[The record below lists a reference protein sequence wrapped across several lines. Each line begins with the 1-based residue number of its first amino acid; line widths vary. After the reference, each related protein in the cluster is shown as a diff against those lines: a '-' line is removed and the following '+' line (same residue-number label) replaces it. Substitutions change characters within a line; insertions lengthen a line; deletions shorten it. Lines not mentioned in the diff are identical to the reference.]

1 MNGENCMP
9 RNADTGRWP
18 HGGPSDTL
26 LESRPL
32 PIHDDDGHPA
42 TQMLRS
48 PGDYLGSSPDIGR
61 AVGNG
66 TRELFISCDI
76 GDALKQQLD
85 HLQPSFVAVHDLGC
99 VLSRRLLAAVAAA
112 CGQSVEYLVI
122 RRAGFGTTLATIEY
136 VDCPSV
142 NGPPIRLY
150 TTDADADTTSRHAI
164 ARVLLGHATLGAVLL
179 GDLPTHALHE
189 LLEPLRQ
196 NMFHGPWV
204 CQQLLFLPLGL
215 VTTASGPIGE
225 RMLGTGVVAHVSQR
239 VTRPVEAW
247 SSILS
252 DWNLLQQSIYPD
264 GSGRMLPGLGEAI
277 EPADNL
283 PPAPS
288 PVPPRAAS
296 ARGVAAPVR
305 PLPGQRPVAPTAPA
319 ASPAPRPNPLERFVR
334 GLGAL
339 PGVVSGCIFEIQ
351 TSRVM
356 AHLGARGPAVE
367 LARRGTTLLA
377 AAGHARKQL
386 VLAGRPDEVVVNG
399 GAHSLGLRVLAS
411 QPEWAV
417 HLVFTPAQADW
428 PQLRPQLQA
437 LDAAL
442 PRGPVL

>member
-1 MNGENCMP
+1 MP
-9 RNADTGRWP
+9 RNADPGRWP
-18 HGGPSDTL
+18 HNGIGDTL
-26 LESRPL
+26 LESRPAL
-32 PIHDDDGHPA
+32 MHDDDHPA

-48 PGDYLGSSPDIGR
+48 PGDYLGTSPDIGR

-85 HLQPSFVAVHDLGC
+85 HLQPSYIAVHDLGC

-112 CGQSVEYLVI
+112 CDQPVEYLVI

-136 VDCPSV
+136 VDCPSM

-164 ARVLLGHATLGAVLL
+164 SRALLGHATMGAVLL

-252 DWNLLQQSIYPD
+252 DWNQLQASLYPD
-264 GSGRMLPGLGEAI
+264 GSGRLLPGLSDVN
-277 EPADNL
+277 EPVAA
-283 PPAPS
+283 PTPAPAPS
-288 PVPPRAAS
+288 AHRN
-296 ARGVAAPVR
+296 
-305 PLPGQRPVAPTAPA
+305 PLQALGGGLQRPAPQA
-319 ASPAPRPNPLERFVR
+319 ATPPPQNSKPNSLERFVR

-351 TSRVM
+351 TSRVI

-417 HLVFTPAQADW
+417 HLVYTPAQADW

>member
-1 MNGENCMP
+1 M
-9 RNADTGRWP
+9 
-18 HGGPSDTL
+18 S
-26 LESRPL
+26 
-32 PIHDDDGHPA
+32 DDDAHPA
-42 TQMLRS
+42 TQLLRS
-48 PGDYLGSSPDIGR
+48 PGDYLGSAPDIGR

-85 HLQPSFVAVHDLGC
+85 HLQPSFIAVHDLGC
-99 VLSRRLLAAVAAA
+99 VLSRRLLAAVAAS
-112 CGQSVEYLVI
+112 CDQPVENLVI

-142 NGPPIRLY
+142 NGTPIRLY
-150 TTDADADTTSRHAI
+150 TTDADADTTSRNAV
-164 ARVLLGHATLGAVLL
+164 ARVLLGHATLGAILL
-179 GDLPTHALHE
+179 GDLPTHALTE

-196 NMFHGPWV
+196 NMFHGPWA
-204 CQQLLFLPLGL
+204 CQQLLFLPLGM

-252 DWNLLQQSIYPD
+252 DWNQLQHTLYPD
-264 GSGRMLPGLGEAI
+264 GSGRMLPGLGEAL
-277 EPADNL
+277 ESTDK
-283 PPAPS
+283 PAPR
-288 PVPPRAAS
+288 PTPPRT
-296 ARGVAAPVR
+296 
-305 PLPGQRPVAPTAPA
+305 APTASAAAPSSRPGLLTPSTAAPAMPAA
-319 ASPAPRPNPLERFVR
+319 ASPAPRANPLERYVR
-334 GLGAL
+334 GLGAM
-339 PGVVSGCIFEIQ
+339 PGVVSGCVFEIQ
-351 TSRVM
+351 TSRVL
-356 AHLGARGPAVE
+356 AHLGARGPAIE

-399 GAHSLGLRVLAS
+399 GAHSMGLRVLMS

-417 HLVFTPAQADW
+417 HLVYTPAQADW
-428 PQLRPQLQA
+428 PQLRPQLMA

-442 PRGPVL
+442 PRSPVL